1 MHPDTSSGRQ
11 RGSSSSCNSI
21 TREMDFAGPVLKS
34 GIPFG
39 WGVGGSRAHQEDI
52 K

>member
-1 MHPDTSSGRQ
+1 MHPDTSSRRQ
-11 RGSSSSCNSI
+11 RVSSSSCNRV
-21 TREMDFAGPVLKS
+21 TREMDFAGPVLTS

-39 WGVGGSRAHQEDI
+39 WGAGGSRAHQEDI